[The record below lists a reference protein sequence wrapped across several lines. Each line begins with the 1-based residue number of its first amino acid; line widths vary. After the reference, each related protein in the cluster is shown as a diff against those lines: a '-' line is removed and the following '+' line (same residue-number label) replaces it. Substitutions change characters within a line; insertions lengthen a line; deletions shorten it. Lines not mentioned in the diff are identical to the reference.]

1 MRGIVDGEYQ
11 DGRIRGLLFAVGM
24 RNMGKTTLMDQ
35 LLGECAGGVI
45 LFDTLSKHAE
55 KFPDYRVTTTIS
67 ELEQYLRLNRG
78 RRFHILHQPRRGN
91 LDKIFRKVCLLVT
104 LFGPMIFAIDE
115 IDKLCGARWGDF
127 RMPPELYHLVN
138 YGRHEQV
145 SMIATARNPKAVAR
159 GYTAES
165 EIFAFRVE
173 EKSYREYLIDRM
185 GEDAAEQLAS
195 LPRFTY
201 LHKVEDAPIERCGG
215 PQSGIR

>member
-127 RMPPELYHLVN
+127 RMPPELYHLVEL
-138 YGRHEQV
+138 RQ
-145 SMIATARNPKAVAR
+145 AR
-159 GYTAES
+159 
-165 EIFAFRVE
+165 
-173 EKSYREYLIDRM
+173 
-185 GEDAAEQLAS
+185 AS
-195 LPRFTY
+195 FHGTRRP
-201 LHKVEDAPIERCGG
+201 
-215 PQSGIR
+215 GIRRLLRGVTQRRVRYSRFEWRKNPIANT